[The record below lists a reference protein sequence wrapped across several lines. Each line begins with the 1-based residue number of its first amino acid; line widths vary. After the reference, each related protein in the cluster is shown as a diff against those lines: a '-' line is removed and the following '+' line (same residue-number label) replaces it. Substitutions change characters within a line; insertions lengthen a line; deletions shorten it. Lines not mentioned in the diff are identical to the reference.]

1 VAARLRQVAQATF
14 AKLFGI
20 HSAPTRTQGEL
31 QRTYTGLGAEFGQ
44 PLTDANITF
53 ALKREP
59 VAHRIVFTV
68 AHDVFDNWFMV
79 EPLEEGVDQAKFNEA
94 IQKEL
99 LLLNAKEVF
108 TQAAVFERAY
118 CWSIVVLGYKD
129 KGATLKTP
137 VLQPE
142 KIASLEAYGP
152 PMITSVEVDK
162 KRESPRFGL
171 PETYKVKISDT
182 EEAEIHHSRVI
193 SFATRKIEPG
203 YKGISVLEP
212 VWDDLTV
219 LRNIRWGM
227 GQTMYR
233 YGSGFPVVT
242 VKGATEEQ
250 IKKYKEEWGPL
261 TAQTSMWCDENTTI
275 EFKGLAGRSL
285 DPEPYYLPVMENIS
299 AGSGVPLPILR
310 GAQAGQLAGSE
321 VNEREYF
328 KLISDC
334 QSRYEPGIAE
344 LIDRLMKTKQI
355 PDRHYEIKWLGG
367 FEINPRDQAAAELD
381 NVRALQIKTNWMTV
395 NEIREEEGLERI
407 PSGDVVLGL
416 TRQFGGEV
424 AAAPAVLERTSR
436 RKLELEEKHGVRWD
450 KLLTER
456 MNRGD
461 SVNKICRDLGIST
474 STFYDWME
482 EIREGKKPITIYVK
496 QDQTQKP
503 QPQQDYSPFFSSFAD
518 MLTASRPREP
528 RKRHVKKIL
537 VDEDGKKLT
546 EETIEEW
553 EPEKRHVKKALI
565 DEDGK
570 RLTEETFSEWE
581 Y

>member
-1 VAARLRQVAQATF
+1 MLNIRQLLAQ
-14 AKLFGI
+14 KLFGI
-20 HSAPTRTQGEL
+20 HSVSSKSQAEI

-59 VAHRIVFTV
+59 VAHKIVFAV
-68 AHDVFDNWFMV
+68 AHDIFDNWFEV
-79 EPLEEGVDQAKFNEA
+79 EPIEEGVDKAKFNEA

-118 CWSIVVLGYKD
+118 GWSIVVLGYKD
-129 KGATLKTP
+129 KGAMLKTA

-142 KIASLEAYGP
+142 KIVALEAYGP
-152 PMITSVEVDK
+152 PMIMSVEVDK
-162 KRESPRFGL
+162 NKESPRFGM
-171 PETYKVKISDT
+171 PQIYKVKISDT
-182 EEAEIHHSRVI
+182 EEMEVHFSRVI
-193 SFATRKIEPG
+193 HFATRKIQPG
-203 YKGISVLEP
+203 YKGISILEP

-261 TAQTSMWCDENTTI
+261 TAQTSMWTDENTTI
-275 EFKGLAGRSL
+275 EFKGLAGRAL
-285 DPEPYYLPVMENIS
+285 DPEPYYLPIMENIS
-299 AGSGVPLPILR
+299 AGSGIPMAILR
-310 GAQAGQLAGSE
+310 GAQAGALTGSE

-334 QSRYEPGIAE
+334 QSRYEPGIME
-344 LIDRLMKTKQI
+344 LIDRLMETKQI
-355 PDRHYEIKWLGG
+355 PNVHYKINWLGG

-381 NVRALQIKTNWMTV
+381 RIRSLQIKTNWMTL
-395 NEIREEEGLERI
+395 NEIREEQGLERI
-407 PSGDVVLGL
+407 PSGDIVLGL
-416 TRQFGGEV
+416 TKQPGGET
-424 AAAPAVLERTSR
+424 PATPGVLERTSK
-436 RKLELEEKHGVRWD
+436 RKLELEKKHGRPWD
-450 KLLTER
+450 QLLTER
-456 MNRGD
+456 LNRGE

-474 STFYDWME
+474 STFYEWME
-482 EIREGKKPITIYVK
+482 EIKENRKPTVIYVK
-496 QDQTQKP
+496 QQQPPAKTETRQDFGGLIQAIDSLILGRLEAFTNRLVKPKQKRIKKT
-503 QPQQDYSPFFSSFAD
+503 
-518 MLTASRPREP
+518 LT
-528 RKRHVKKIL
+528 
-537 VDEDGKKLT
+537 DEDGKKLT
-546 EETIEEW
+546 EETVLEIE
-553 EPEKRHVKKALI
+553 
-565 DEDGK
+565 
-570 RLTEETFSEWE
+570 